1 MRWTK
6 IVLIFQAVITLMF
19 GTIFFLQVLS
29 LDAAKV
35 SEFNIQLE
43 NTQSVEEALEEA
55 SVEYIDMKQRYS
67 TASYILLVVS
77 LIEIMI
83 IMRMFT

>member
-29 LDAAKV
+29 LDIAKV
-35 SEFNIQLE
+35 SEFNIQ
-43 NTQSVEEALEEA
+43 VEDSQPLEEA
-55 SVEYIDMKQRYS
+55 TIEYMDIKQRYS
-67 TASYILLVVS
+67 TASYILLFIS
-77 LIEIMI
+77 LIELLLIT
-83 IMRMFT
+83 RMFT